1 MLLDEPEEAKQQQS
15 DIQQPQQCTSCGNRN
30 CQPMNDMLED
40 DPTIVQAKF
49 NISETVEVVHMG
61 PAAAQ
66 QYKPGAKAAASTAAA
81 AQNAQRFAQQQQ
93 Q

>member
-1 MLLDEPEEAKQQQS
+1 MLFNFLDEPEEAKTQQS
-15 DIQQPQQCTSCGNRN
+15 DVQQPCTQCGNQN
-30 CQPMNDMLED
+30 CQPMNDMMDD

-66 QYKPGAKAAASTAAA
+66 QFKPGAKAAASTAAA
-81 AQNAQRFAQQQQ
+81 
-93 Q
+93 